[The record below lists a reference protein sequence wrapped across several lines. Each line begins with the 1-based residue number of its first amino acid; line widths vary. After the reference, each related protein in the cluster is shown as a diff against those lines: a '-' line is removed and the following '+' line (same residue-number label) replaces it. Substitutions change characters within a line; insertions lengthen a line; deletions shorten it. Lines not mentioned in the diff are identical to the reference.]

1 MRRSS
6 SPMMPIDRTID
17 MNGRV
22 NAGDVPPSSKEQL
35 LPSLALTL
43 SLMPMPEPAVE
54 YVLTLRERHVQ
65 LMTSGSLARLCMRLS
80 AWLYKRAGY

>member
-1 MRRSS
+1 
-6 SPMMPIDRTID
+6 MMPLDRTID
-17 MNGRV
+17 MKGRV

-35 LPSLALTL
+35 LPSLALTS

-65 LMTSGSLARLCMRLS
+65 LMTSGYLRRWCKRLAL
-80 AWLYKRAGY
+80 WLYKMAGY